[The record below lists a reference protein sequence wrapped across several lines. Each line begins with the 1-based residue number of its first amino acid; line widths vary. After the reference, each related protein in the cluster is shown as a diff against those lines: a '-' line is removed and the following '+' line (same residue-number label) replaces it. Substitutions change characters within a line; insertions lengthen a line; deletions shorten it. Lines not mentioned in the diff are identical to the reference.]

1 VLRDLRGQRT
11 TPVRWRRACIAF
23 ALAVSI
29 SALPIDNPY
38 AGEPVAV
45 VEAIS
50 AKGAGLQR
58 MDFVEAG
65 RVIELGFGESLI
77 LGYLASCIQERIVGG
92 SVRIGIEQSAVQGG
106 DVKRDRVECDGGS
119 FQSDSDTGGVLILRS
134 IRPNVPEA
142 QGPETQ
148 GKGEESSFPTPQ
160 RILFGTSPIV
170 NLSSPGAVVQIERLD
185 LAGPA
190 LVFKV
195 NHYLDL
201 AEAHIEL
208 PAGGLYRAES
218 EGRAVVFRIDSSAHP
233 GRGPIIS
240 RLIHF

>member
-1 VLRDLRGQRT
+1 VLRYLRGQRT

-65 RVIELGFGESLI
+65 RVIELGSGESLI

-119 FQSDSDTGGVLILRS
+119 FQPDSDTGGVLILRS
-134 IRPNVPEA
+134 IRPNVPE
-142 QGPETQ
+142 TQ
-148 GKGEESSFPTPQ
+148 GKGGESSLPAPQ
-160 RILFGTSPIV
+160 RILFGTSPII

-185 LAGPA
+185 LAGPV

-195 NHYLDL
+195 NRYLDL

-208 PAGGLYRAES
+208 AAGGLYRAES
-218 EGRAVVFRIDSSAHP
+218 EGRAVVFRIDPGAHP

-240 RLIHF
+240 RLIHI